1 MLTVPS
7 PLALSSSATIES
19 CVAHELTILSQKL
32 RPIMERAR
40 LALSFS
46 KLSSAHVVVA
56 DATQNPTSAYKI
68 RGALA
73 ALSIA
78 RGQGAHSVWTASAG
92 NHGAGV
98 AYAAKL
104 LGMSATIYVPESAP
118 QVKVGKIEHF
128 GATVIRAGSTFEEC
142 LSYATA
148 DQRERPDKTR
158 FVHPFDDLA
167 VAAGQGTIGLELLE
181 HAALLCTQENFST
194 IRIFLPI
201 GGGGL
206 AAGVASAVK
215 TLWPAC
221 LPRPEIVGVIDEG
234 SPAAMLGMSF
244 GRPVQAVPY
253 TIADG
258 TKVARVGATFLDVA
272 HLVDTV
278 MLVPHDAL
286 VETMRTFH
294 DATGRMLEPSGALA
308 LTAER
313 LSRYHNL
320 FGDAGE
326 ALSLP
331 IISGTNV
338 DPDTF
343 TNTVSTPPRINTD
356 SHMRCG
362 YDVRIPER
370 SGQLLHFL
378 HMAKPFNI
386 ASLTYTQKTGAPF
399 GTLRAEF
406 ELPRNQR
413 VHLRAALDATFP
425 GSSELS
431 DGEQM
436 LFSRTS
442 PIASVYRDD
451 VITLRDTPG
460 SFRTY
465 IEEMSAEGSL
475 ASVGFL
481 YYRKP
486 STPGSLGQ
494 VVIGRS

>member
-1 MLTVPS
+1 MLSVPS
-7 PLALSSSATIES
+7 PLSLATTTNAAS
-19 CVAHELTILSQKL
+19 VAHQLTELSLML
-32 RPIMERAR
+32 RPIMERAG

-46 KLSSAHVVVA
+46 ALSSPHEVVV

-78 RGQGAHSVWTASAG
+78 RRQGAHSVWTASAG

-104 LGMSATIYVPESAP
+104 LGMTATIYVPENAP
-118 QVKVGKIEHF
+118 QVKVAKIEHF
-128 GATVIRAGSTFEEC
+128 GATVIRTGSSFDEC
-142 LSYATA
+142 LAYAKA
-148 DQRERPDKTR
+148 DQKGRPDTPR

-181 HAALLCTQENFST
+181 HAALRCAQQNFSSV
-194 IRIFLPI
+194 RIFLPI

-221 LPRPEIVGVIDEG
+221 LPPPQVVGVIDEG
-234 SPAAMLGMSF
+234 SPASMLGMSF
-244 GRPVQAVPY
+244 GRPIHAVPD

-258 TKVARVGATFLDVA
+258 TKVARVGETFLDVA

-286 VETMRTFH
+286 VDTMHRFYQV
-294 DATGRMLEPSGALA
+294 TGRMIEPSGALA

-313 LSRYHNL
+313 LSRYHDL
-320 FGDAGE
+320 FRDGGK

-331 IISGTNV
+331 IVSGTNV

-343 TNTVSTPPRINTD
+343 TDTVSRPTRVNSE
-356 SHMRCG
+356 SHVRSA
-362 YDVRIPER
+362 YDVRIPEEA
-370 SGQLLHFL
+370 GQLLHFL
-378 HMAKPFNI
+378 RTVAPFNI
-386 ASLTYTQKTGAPF
+386 TSLTYKQTVGRDL
-399 GTLRAEF
+399 GSLRVEF
-406 ELPRNQR
+406 ELEHHQ
-413 VHLRAALDATFP
+413 HTQLRAALDADFP
-425 GSSELS
+425 GSCELS
-431 DGEQM
+431 NGEHM
-436 LFSRTS
+436 LFSNVS
-442 PIASVYRDD
+442 PIASEYRDD
-451 VITLRDTPG
+451 VITLDDTPG
-460 SFRTY
+460 SFRAH
-465 IEEMSAEGSL
+465 IEQIRAAGNL
-475 ASVGFL
+475 GSVGFL

-486 STPGSLGQ
+486 SRPGSLSQ
-494 VVIGRS
+494 VVLGRR